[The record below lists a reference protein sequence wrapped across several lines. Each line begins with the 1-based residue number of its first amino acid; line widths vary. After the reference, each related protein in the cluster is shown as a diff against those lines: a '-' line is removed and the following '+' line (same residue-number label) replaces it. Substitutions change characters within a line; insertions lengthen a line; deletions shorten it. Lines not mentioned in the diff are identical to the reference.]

1 VCRVTRRLIFLLA
14 LLAAIGAGSASPGG
28 VRGSSAQLAGAP
40 GVVNLDRSTRTLAA
54 DTATRRLAFANNEP
68 DGVQQWYLTQDDA
81 WTYWPA
87 PPVLPTVKVAVIDTG
102 IDASHPEFV
111 GRIAAGRSFV
121 QSSWRTDTC
130 GHGTFVAGEIAANP
144 FNGVGIAGLA
154 FNARLLV
161 AKVVQSDCNVSTTAE
176 IRAIRWAA
184 NQGARVINL
193 SLGGNRDPQDP
204 MIDEYSPQEEGAIE
218 YAVSRGVLVVAASGN
233 GPEAPRTPWLYA
245 DYPAALPHVLGVAAV
260 RQGGAVPDYSNRDK
274 TFVDIAAP
282 GGPIFS
288 TIPRNMIDPSLPGCA
303 GMGYSNCGPFEF
315 RGGLGTSF
323 AAPQVAAAAALL
335 IGADPKL
342 KPDQVGWLLERSA
355 TDAAAATGCPACP
368 AGRDSLTG
376 WGDLNVAAALDLL
389 GNGHHLPAPDA
400 YEPNDNAN
408 TPGASA
414 YPFGKPRTI
423 TATLDFWDDPIDVY
437 SIKLTQGSK
446 LFARLSAATGAATT
460 LVLWRPGTTDVT
472 APPRSLLA
480 DRAAR
485 STVVSGQQRLSYTV
499 PATGTYYLEARLASP
514 NHAPDRYQLS
524 VAVTT

>member
-1 VCRVTRRLIFLLA
+1 MYVVA
-14 LLAAIGAGSASPGG
+14 LFAALGAGT
-28 VRGSSAQLAGAP
+28 VSSAGTPGDGARLAGAS
-40 GVVNLDRSTRTLAA
+40 GVANLDRSTRGLAA
-54 DTATRRLAFANNEP
+54 ATATRSLAFANNEP
-68 DGVQQWYLTQDDA
+68 DGAQQWYLTQDNA

-121 QSSWRTDTC
+121 ASSWRTDTC

-161 AKVVQSDCNVSTTAE
+161 AKVVQADCNVSTTAE
-176 IRAIRWAA
+176 ILAIRWAA
-184 NQGARVINL
+184 NAGARVINL

-204 MIDEYSPQEEGAIE
+204 TIDEYSSQEEAAIE

-233 GPEAPRTPWLYA
+233 GPEAPKTPWLYA

-288 TIPRNMIDPSLPGCA
+288 TIPRNMIDASLPGCA

-323 AAPQVAAAAALL
+323 AAPQVSAAAALL
-335 IGADPKL
+335 FGVDPKL
-342 KPDQVGWLLERSA
+342 RPDQVEWLLERSA
-355 TDAAAATGCPACP
+355 TDAVAATGCPACP

-376 WGDLNVAAALDLL
+376 WGDLNIAAALELL
-389 GNGHHLPAPDA
+389 GNGHQLPAADA

-414 YPFGKPRTI
+414 HPFGKPRTI

-446 LFARLSAATGAATT
+446 VFARLGTGTAAGTT

-472 APPRSLLA
+472 AAPRSLLA

-485 STVVSGQQRLSYTV
+485 SRAVSGQQRLGYSVT
-499 PATGTYYLEARLASP
+499 ATGTYYLEAKLAAP

-524 VAVTT
+524 VSVTG